1 MIARA
6 LVLVL
11 ALAAA
16 TTLLAACGNLPT
28 VGGIDLNKVVD
39 TAREV
44 QGVVATPEEDE
55 ERAMG
60 QGVAATLLGAS
71 KPLADPAV
79 QRYVNRVG
87 LWVALQ
93 GSRPNLPWR
102 FAVLDNSNVNAFATP
117 GGYVFITRG
126 LLDQLQ
132 TEAELAGV
140 LGHEIAHVE
149 RKHHLKAMQKD
160 AGMKLVGRGAQYLLN
175 RSGVAESANTQYL
188 NQVAGVARNLYSR
201 GLDKAD
207 EYDADQL
214 GAILAARAGY
224 DPYGLAQV
232 LQTLDGLNASSS
244 QITLLFKTHP
254 PPADRLARL
263 DQALGAR
270 FDALGERP
278 DVAQRL
284 VATLRR
290 AP

>member
-1 MIARA
+1 M
-6 LVLVL
+6 L

-16 TTLLAACGNLPT
+16 AATLFAACGSLPT
-28 VGGIDLNKVVD
+28 IGGLDLNKVVD
-39 TAREV
+39 TAQSV
-44 QGVVATPEEDE
+44 KTAVSGPDE
-55 ERAMG
+55 EEERVLG

-93 GSRPNLPWR
+93 SARPDLPWR
-102 FAVLDNSNVNAFATP
+102 FAVLDNPNVNAFATP

-126 LLDQLQ
+126 LLEQMH
-132 TEAELAGV
+132 TEAELAGA

-149 RKHHLKAMQKD
+149 RKHHLKAMQKE
-160 AGMKLVGRGAQYLLN
+160 AGMKLVGQGAQFLLS
-175 RSGVAESANTQYL
+175 RSGAAQGADLERL
-188 NQVAGVARNLYSR
+188 NQIASVAKGVYTR

-207 EYDADQL
+207 EYEADRV

-244 QITLLFKTHP
+244 QIALLFKTHP
-254 PPADRLARL
+254 RPADRLQRL
-263 DQALGAR
+263 DAALGGQ
-270 FDALGERP
+270 FDSLGERP
-278 DVAQRL
+278 DVAARF
-284 VATLRR
+284 VATVR
-290 AP
+290 AAP

>member
-1 MIARA
+1 MTPRA
-6 LVLVL
+6 LML
-11 ALAAA
+11 ALVAAA
-16 TTLLAACGNLPT
+16 AALLAACGNLPT
-28 VGGIDLNKVVD
+28 VGGFDLNKAVD

-44 QGVVATPEEDE
+44 TAVVATPEEDE

-102 FAVLDNSNVNAFATP
+102 FAVLDNPNVNAFATP

-126 LLDQLQ
+126 LLDRLQ

-175 RSGVAESANTQYL
+175 RSGVAEGANTQYL
-188 NQVAGVARNLYSR
+188 NQVAGIAKNLYSR

-207 EYDADQL
+207 EYDADRL

-244 QITLLFKTHP
+244 QIALLFKTHP
-254 PPADRLARL
+254 RPADRLAQL
-263 DQALGAR
+263 DKALGPQ

-278 DVAQRL
+278 AVAGRFEAA
-284 VATLRR
+284 VRPR
-290 AP
+290 